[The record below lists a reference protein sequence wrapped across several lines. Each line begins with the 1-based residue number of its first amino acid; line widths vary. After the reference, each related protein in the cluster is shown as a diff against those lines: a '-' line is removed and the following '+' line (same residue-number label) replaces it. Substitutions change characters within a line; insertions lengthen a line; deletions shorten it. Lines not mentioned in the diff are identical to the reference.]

1 MQTWSTQPNEC
12 YLSGFDGSI
21 HCFCECFHAVYKAA
35 NEMKKG
41 KKNLK
46 IERKANNTNFKETIP
61 VFCTLTCTAR
71 IQLYKVNMEGY
82 KGHK

>member
-1 MQTWSTQPNEC
+1 
-12 YLSGFDGSI
+12 
-21 HCFCECFHAVYKAA
+21 
-35 NEMKKG
+35 MKKG
-41 KKNLK
+41 KKTLK